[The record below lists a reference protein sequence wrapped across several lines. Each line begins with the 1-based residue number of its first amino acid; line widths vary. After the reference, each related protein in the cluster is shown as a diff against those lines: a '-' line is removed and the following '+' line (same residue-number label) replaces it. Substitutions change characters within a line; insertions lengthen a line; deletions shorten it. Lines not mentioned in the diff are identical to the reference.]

1 MVKAQRQIGITLLEA
16 VDLFFRLSAA
26 LGQQDVRRLD
36 HRRSDGRK
44 AVKRKGFSQDFQHPL
59 KFLLRCGQ
67 QLHKAGEGS
76 RFQFFHCVS
85 SLL

>member
-1 MVKAQRQIGITLLEA
+1 MVKAQRQIGITLLKA
-16 VDLFFRLSAA
+16 VDLFFRLTTA

-36 HRRSDGRK
+36 YRRIDGCK

-59 KFLLRCGQ
+59 KSLLRCGQ
-67 QLHKAGEGS
+67 QLHEAGEGS
-76 RFQFFHCVS
+76 RFQFFHCIS